1 MDVILTYPQEFIG
14 FEGGGGVVYVLMLPH
29 SSMRVGEFV
38 SNLAKGINRVLL
50 FPFPSPS
57 FVGFEFI
64 PVYIGGCVNLS
75 RNADLWILFQCLL
88 RKNL

>member
-14 FEGGGGVVYVLMLPH
+14 FWGGGVVYVLMLPH

-50 FPFPSPS
+50 FPFPPLPQ
-57 FVGFEFI
+57 FCWF
-64 PVYIGGCVNLS
+64 
-75 RNADLWILFQCLL
+75 
-88 RKNL
+88 